1 MRIGDLVK
9 TQIPPE
15 DFSLGIV
22 IGLEHNGDP
31 IVRYVWGSN
40 AGHTYIEYA
49 DTVEVVSSVGRAV
62 DRRL

>member
-31 IVRYVWGSN
+31 IVRYVWGTN

-49 DTVEVVSSVGRAV
+49 STLDVLSSVEITT
-62 DRRL
+62 DRR

>member
-31 IVRYVWGSN
+31 IVRYVWGTN

-49 DTVEVVSSVGRAV
+49 STLEVVSPVELPT
-62 DRRL
+62 DRR

>member
-31 IVRYVWGSN
+31 IVRYVWGTN

-49 DTVEVVSSVGRAV
+49 STLEVLSSVDRAV
-62 DRRL
+62 DRR

>member
-31 IVRYVWGSN
+31 IVRYVWGTN

-49 DTVEVVSSVGRAV
+49 STLEVLSSVEITT
-62 DRRL
+62 DRR

>member
-15 DFSLGIV
+15 DFSLGI
-22 IGLEHNGDP
+22 IIDLELNGDP
-31 IVRYVWGSN
+31 VVRYVWGTN

-49 DTVEVVSSVGRAV
+49 STLEVLSSVEITT
-62 DRRL
+62 DRR

>member
-31 IVRYVWGSN
+31 IVRYVWGTN
-40 AGHTYIEYA
+40 AGNTYIEYA
-49 DTVEVVSSVGRAV
+49 STLDVLSSVEITT
-62 DRRL
+62 DRR